1 MLLKKGHIYKI
12 KHYHVSCGRKYP
24 DFTAITDC
32 IIFSP
37 FQDMVIDE
45 SSRVSHTI
53 ESEFLVTF
61 DMELK
66 FHEEPINFR
75 TIGNTLS
82 TCFYYKDNIFVDLTK
97 EDIKVLVS
105 LFNDRNKMGEL
116 SQYLK
121 TTEYRYNRK
130 LDKIIKYDNTRKR

>member
-12 KHYHVSCGRKYP
+12 KHFDVSCGRTFA

-37 FQDMVIDE
+37 LQDMVIDE
-45 SSRVSHTI
+45 SSRFSNTI
-53 ESEFLVTF
+53 DSEFLVTF
-61 DMELK
+61 DMELR
-66 FHEEPINFR
+66 FCGEPIKFTEKR
-75 TIGNTLS
+75 LS
-82 TCFYYKDNIFVDLTK
+82 TGFYSKDNIFVNLTK

-105 LFNDRNKMGEL
+105 LFKKRNKMGEL

-130 LDKIIKYDNTRKR
+130 LDKIIKYDNTRKG

>member
-12 KHYHVSCGRKYP
+12 KHFDVSCGRIFA
-24 DFTAITDC
+24 DFTAITNC

-37 FQDMVIDE
+37 FQDTEIDE

-61 DMELK
+61 DMELR
-66 FHEEPINFR
+66 FHGEPIKI
-75 TIGNTLS
+75 TDKKLS
-82 TCFYYKDNIFVDLTK
+82 TGFYYKDNIFVDLTK

-105 LFNDRNKMGEL
+105 LFKERNKIGEL
-116 SQYLK
+116 PQYLK

-130 LDKIIKYDNTRKR
+130 LNKIVKYDNTRKR

>member
-12 KHYHVSCGRKYP
+12 KHFDVSCGRTFS

-37 FQDMVIDE
+37 LQDMVIDE
-45 SSRVSHTI
+45 SSRFSHTI
-53 ESEFLVTF
+53 DSEFLVTF
-61 DMELK
+61 DMELR
-66 FHEEPINFR
+66 FYDEPIKFTEKR
-75 TIGNTLS
+75 LS
-82 TCFYYKDNIFVDLTK
+82 TGFYSKDNIFVNLTK

-105 LFNDRNKMGEL
+105 LFKKRNKMGEL

-130 LDKIIKYDNTRKR
+130 LDKIIKYDNTRKG